1 MELLLCV
8 YNRRRGMAKV
18 RFQMFID
25 EDQKRV
31 LEKLQ
36 RDTHIP
42 MAGIIR
48 SALERWI
55 EEYKAK
61 KKVTVED
68 AMTEKMLSVMGV
80 CEGGPGDL
88 ADEHDKYLYGS
99 GSREK

>member
-1 MELLLCV
+1 MEIILCV
-8 YNRRRGMAKV
+8 YSRRRTMAKV

-36 RDTHIP
+36 RETHVP

-48 SALERWI
+48 SALDRLI
-55 EEYKAK
+55 EEYKTK
-61 KKVTVED
+61 KKTPAED

-88 ADEHDKYLYGS
+88 ADEHDKYL
-99 GSREK
+99 RLR